1 MRMTV
6 DEGTGYYA
14 KWSPAALAYN
24 FQQMGNSWIG
34 RIPSNAWDGQ
44 DRSAHNLQSGG
55 SISSR
60 PRQAD
65 RVARLA

>member
-55 SISSR
+55 
-60 PRQAD
+60 
-65 RVARLA
+65 